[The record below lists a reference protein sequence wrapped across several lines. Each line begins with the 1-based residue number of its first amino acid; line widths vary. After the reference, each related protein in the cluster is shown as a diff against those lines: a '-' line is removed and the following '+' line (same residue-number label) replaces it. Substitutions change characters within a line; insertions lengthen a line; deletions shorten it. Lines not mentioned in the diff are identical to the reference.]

1 MSDYGKQLR
10 RITLIGALGCTL
22 VYGEMVAA
30 SDDDWRLYTEVESFS
45 YSNAAPIYQ
54 IAHDLKG
61 DPVAR
66 GDVAY
71 THDHIEIG
79 AEYRNLSLSFV
90 ERYDYYLEFSPD
102 AAELIYLYNND
113 LPHESDAHYDLYLAA
128 NQLRAKGVKLGY
140 RFALT
145 EAFNVKL
152 ALSYFRADELTEGY
166 LRGYLDTPDAS
177 PTGELE
183 LDYAYTED
191 HLLDRPP
198 ENVSGDGFAV
208 DLYLQWRPHPQWE
221 ARLAL
226 EDAFNRIYWDRAT
239 ATVARATSDTI
250 DYDED
255 GALDV
260 SPALSGNEG
269 YRDHVQE
276 LPLRGFLWSEYHLND
291 AVSLGVGWRRHDKS
305 DLGLIGA
312 AYRFN
317 EGLTLG
323 GRYYFNADALNL
335 NLQVYD
341 LYLGVTMDRLQW
353 KQAKTLGL
361 SLWWSYRFGGAG

>member
-1 MSDYGKQLR
+1 MSDYGKQVR
-10 RITLIGALGCTL
+10 RITQIGALGCSI
-22 VYGEMVAA
+22 VCAEIAAA
-30 SDDDWRLYTEVESFS
+30 SDDGWRLYTEVESFS

-79 AEYRNLSLSFV
+79 AEYRNLSLSIV
-90 ERYDYYLEFSPD
+90 ERYDYHLEFSPD

-128 NQLRAKGVKLGY
+128 NQMRAKGVKLGY

-152 ALSYFRADELTEGY
+152 AFSYLRADELTEGY

-208 DLYLQWRPHPQWE
+208 DLYLHWRPHPQWE

-226 EDAFNRIYWDRAT
+226 EDAVNRIYWDRAT

-269 YRDHVQE
+269 YRDHVQA

-291 AVSLGVGWRRHDKS
+291 AVSLGAGWRRYDKT
-305 DLGLIGA
+305 DLGLVGA
-312 AYRFN
+312 DYRFN
-317 EGLTLG
+317 DRLTLG
-323 GRYYFNADALNL
+323 GRYYCNADALNL
-335 NLQVYD
+335 NLQIYD

-361 SLWWSYRFGGAG
+361 SLWWSYRFGGAR